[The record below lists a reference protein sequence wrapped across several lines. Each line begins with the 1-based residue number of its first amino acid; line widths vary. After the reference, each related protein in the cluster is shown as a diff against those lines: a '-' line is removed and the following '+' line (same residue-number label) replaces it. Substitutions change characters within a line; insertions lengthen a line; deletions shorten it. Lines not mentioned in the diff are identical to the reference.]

1 MSEEKNYALA
11 ASGGA
16 ATVLNINNEINL
28 FGSYT
33 NLAGTNFD
41 TYGMIN
47 DNPVVMPEEK
57 EEGSWWGNLLTGV
70 AVTAVLAGL
79 AIATVATGGAALVA
93 VGLAGAA
100 VGTGVITAGVSISD
114 AKSGHARTW
123 GEFVGALVLGGIVGA
138 TTGAMLYGLW
148 AAIPAASAAIGLQ
161 AGMLTGVNTFTAV
174 TLPKIAAASGYAL
187 MGSNAMIGLNEI
199 NQIGTGRNVMVDT
212 FFDGNNQ
219 AYDDFVIANSML
231 SMGYVELARSNPAL
245 GSRGGNEV
253 IDPERAKQKK
263 IIDEVESGETK
274 PKGILQEG
282 NYGEMKMD
290 DSYESRGYTRMS
302 KDRVTSL
309 DAATHQGIDGVY
321 YKKGPPEEY
330 IIAEA
335 KYTNKEIPY
344 LRITDNNR
352 QMSDEWILAKNRLRN
367 AVGEEI
373 MNKMLVAGYERNL
386 VKIDYSGNVTIFNLD
401 NKGLIIK

>member
-1 MSEEKNYALA
+1 MSEEKNYVIA
-11 ASGGA
+11 ASEGV

-33 NLAGTNFD
+33 NLVGTNFD

-123 GEFVGALVLGGIVGA
+123 GEFVGALVLGGIAGA
-138 TTGAMLYGLW
+138 STGAMLYGLW

-174 TLPKIAAASGYAL
+174 TLPKIAAAGGYAL

-253 IDPERAKQKK
+253 IDPERAKQKE

-401 NKGLIIK
+401 DKGLIIK